1 MVVERRAEIGRRLR
15 DCRKAARLSQED
27 VAAEL
32 AVSAKAVSSWE
43 GGERMPSAERFGEL
57 CAIYGVSADFIL
69 FGTDMVPRE
78 LLELLARAACR

>member
-1 MVVERRAEIGRRLR
+1 MVVERRAEIGGRLR
-15 DCRKAARLSQED
+15 DGRKAARLSQED

-32 AVSAKAVSSWE
+32 TVSAKAVSSWE
-43 GGERMPSAERFGEL
+43 SGERMPSAERFGDL

-78 LLELLARAACR
+78 LLDALSRAAAR